1 MHFCCRHKT
10 STGGIDLG
18 GNQKFQVVQLGV
30 CLRQSSVQSREIQ
43 LSVSVSPLPAMSTT
57 SPNQA
62 SKRKRVLGVDAS
74 NIIEGES
81 RRAKRRKDGSAVKV
95 PGSASSLGGEGEDED
110 VVVDDAEGGGAVSH
124 EARRSASEL
133 GHQLLETLRKAT
145 NASGTLLATE
155 FKKLPNKRQYPDYY
169 ELISQPIAF
178 DNIRA
183 KLDAHE
189 YASLEEV
196 KSDFD
201 LCFRN
206 AKKYNVKGSDIWNA
220 ARDLQVC
227 GAPRRKAVDVCKA
240 LQPHMPDADEDIP
253 EVDDDEDGDGDFVES
268 PTKGEGEKRKAGRP
282 PNLFKKYES
291 RLRQGNRYSDVF
303 MELVP
308 KKDYPDYY
316 RIIKKPIA
324 FGPILKRIE
333 HKAYASPKAFM
344 DDVELVFSNAVLYN
358 EDFSQIWKD
367 AMFLQS
373 MFRNLCAD
381 WRAEYGYT
389 DENSAPAASGSA
401 VPKLK
406 LKVPATKSEPTA
418 PNLAQTNVS
427 APTPPTITHPLQPQS
442 ITPSSSI
449 PPNHV
454 ARPQAQSAST
464 PLSTTVALPAPSYS
478 RPTPPILPPHLRTA
492 TPSHLSRSPS
502 VQAPNTPSL
511 KAVDLWT
518 YPAGRRIP
526 IQQNGIARL
535 TAWSV
540 RLGINET
547 SIGLTVQLALDSA
560 VSPINGATNGTTI
573 PDPETTVEIKHNAI
587 VVAAKSGADKK
598 VRWDVPLTI
607 GPNTLEVRVRGSGH
621 PGSMWRITVERTV

>member
-1 MHFCCRHKT
+1 MDQQSKC
-10 STGGIDLG
+10 LG
-18 GNQKFQVVQLGV
+18 L
-30 CLRQSSVQSREIQ
+30 
-43 LSVSVSPLPAMSTT
+43 
-57 SPNQA
+57 
-62 SKRKRVLGVDAS
+62 
-74 NIIEGES
+74 
-81 RRAKRRKDGSAVKV
+81 
-95 PGSASSLGGEGEDED
+95 SSLGGEGEDED

-220 ARDLQVC
+220 ARDLQ
-227 GAPRRKAVDVCKA
+227 RKAVDVCKA

-291 RLRQGNRYSDVF
+291 RLRQLIDKVDEEGNRYSDVF

-427 APTPPTITHPLQPQS
+427 APTPPTITHPLHPSPLPQL
-442 ITPSSSI
+442 
-449 PPNHV
+449 
-454 ARPQAQSAST
+454 QSTNS
-464 PLSTTVALPAPSYS
+464 SYS
-478 RPTPPILPPHLRTA
+478 PPHLRTA

>member
-1 MHFCCRHKT
+1 M
-10 STGGIDLG
+10 
-18 GNQKFQVVQLGV
+18 
-30 CLRQSSVQSREIQ
+30 SS
-43 LSVSVSPLPAMSTT
+43 T

-62 SKRKRVLGVDAS
+62 SKRKRALGVDTS

-81 RRAKRRKDGSAVKV
+81 RRAKRRKDGSLVKV
-95 PGSASSLGGEGEDED
+95 SGSASSLGGEGEDED
-110 VVVDDAEGGGAVSH
+110 VVVDDGESGGAGSH
-124 EARRSASEL
+124 EARRNASEL
-133 GHQLLETLRKAT
+133 GYQLLETLRKAT
-145 NASGTLLATE
+145 NASGALLATE

-178 DNIRA
+178 DDIRA
-183 KLDAHE
+183 KLDAHG

-196 KSDFD
+196 KDDFD

-220 ARDLQVC
+220 ARDLQ
-227 GAPRRKAVDVCKA
+227 RKSTAVCKT
-240 LQPHMPDADEDIP
+240 LQPHMPGVDEDTLEADED
-253 EVDDDEDGDGDFVES
+253 EDDDFVES
-268 PTKGEGEKRKAGRP
+268 PSKADGEKRKAGRP

-291 RLRQGNRYSDVF
+291 RLRQLIDKVDEEGNRYSDVF

-333 HKAYASPKAFM
+333 RKGYTSPKAFM

-358 EDFSQIWKD
+358 EDYSQIWKD

-373 MFRNLCAD
+373 AFRNLCAD
-381 WRAEYGYT
+381 WRAEYGYA
-389 DENSAPAASGSA
+389 DENNAPSTSGSA

-406 LKVPATKSEPTA
+406 LKVPATKSESAA
-418 PNLAQTNVS
+418 PNSAQNNIS
-427 APTPPTITHPLQPQS
+427 APTPPTTTQPLQPQT
-442 ITPSSSI
+442 ITPSVPN
-449 PPNHV
+449 PPHHA
-454 ARPQAQSAST
+454 ARSQVHSAST
-464 PLSTTVALPAPSYS
+464 PVSASVAQPTPSYN

-502 VQAPNTPSL
+502 VQAPHVPSL

-526 IQQNGIARL
+526 IHQNGIARL

-547 SIGLTVQLALDSA
+547 SIGLSVQLASDSA
-560 VSPINGATNGTTI
+560 ASPINGSANGAAI
-573 PDPETTVEIKHNAI
+573 PDAEAAVEIKHNTTA
-587 VVAAKSGADKK
+587 VTAKSGADKA
-598 VRWDVPLTI
+598 RWDVPLSI

-621 PGSMWRITVERTV
+621 PGNVWRITVERTM